1 MIRNFI
7 FRQTSLPTLAK
18 GLNAYSL
25 REKVI
30 AENIANVNTPGYK
43 RKEVSFGY
51 LTNAR
56 HIPLGRN
63 AGVNSTPEI
72 KVDNSSDLASGVNNV
87 SVEEEMVQLVRNQI
101 QYMYSTRMVSR
112 EFSAIRASIKGRFDR

>member
-1 MIRNFI
+1 
-7 FRQTSLPTLAK
+7 
-18 GLNAYSL
+18 LNAYSL

-43 RKEVSFGY
+43 RKEVSFEEKLQNAIQKVIPGY